1 MQLENEIEFQQQ
13 QTAMAESGVYEQ
25 PNKSE
30 PKKKGIAERFTE
42 KLQQEDFDV
51 QMQDNMVN
59 AFDKMETTM
68 KLIEDVQNEDDL
80 LSNTNPPTFGL
91 LQENV

>member
-1 MQLENEIEFQQQ
+1 
-13 QTAMAESGVYEQ
+13 
-25 PNKSE
+25 
-30 PKKKGIAERFTE
+30 
-42 KLQQEDFDV
+42 
-51 QMQDNMVN
+51 MQDNMVN